1 MSTIKSITPQE
12 ALKLMENEE
21 VIILDVRTSWE
32 FAEGHIK
39 NAKNLDFTDPDFN
52 DNLQKMDKNKKY
64 IVYCKTGRRGGIALE
79 TMEGAGFSNVYNL
92 IGGYDSWIK

>member
-12 ALKLMENEE
+12 ALELMENED

-32 FAEGHIK
+32 FTEGHIK

-64 IVYCKTGRRGGIALE
+64 IVYCKTGRRGGMALE
-79 TMEGAGFSNVYNL
+79 TMEEAGFSNVYNL
-92 IGGYDSWIK
+92 IGGYDGWIE